1 MSIKGYEGTHPD
13 CDAFEFFMLLD
24 SLFDK
29 KSNLVLLF
37 DTITEPKMSSM
48 SLLYN
53 TIGYIN

>member
-1 MSIKGYEGTHPD
+1 MSIKGYEGTSN
-13 CDAFEFFMLLD
+13 AFDFFMLLD
-24 SLFDK
+24 YLFEK

-37 DTITEPKMSSM
+37 DTAYASKISSM